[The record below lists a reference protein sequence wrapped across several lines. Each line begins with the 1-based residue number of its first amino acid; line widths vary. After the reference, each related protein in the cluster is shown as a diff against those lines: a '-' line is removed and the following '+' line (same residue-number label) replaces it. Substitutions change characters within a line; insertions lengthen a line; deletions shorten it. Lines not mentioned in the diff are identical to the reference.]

1 MLNDLNL
8 SGVYDVLLKN
18 TKRILLFVLLATA
31 AGTLIAFLIPK
42 QYAATATLLA
52 GNSLMADKTV
62 IFSEN
67 RLSPVSNLGSAEDI
81 DRVTS
86 VATLDTV
93 FKIMVD
99 SFHLV
104 EHYNI
109 QNKGD
114 SARYEALVKLKE
126 KRCSIRRTDE
136 KQIKIDVWDTN
147 KQMAIDMANAI
158 AAIAQRMNQEII
170 NKSNISALHRL
181 EKTYQQKEAELLKSD
196 SLFPESRLAIT
207 SEMGQLHKLMLQYN
221 VAITDQSETL
231 MIIESASY
239 VYNADRPKKIQIIF
253 TSFIASLAFSI
264 LLVLILNRKKLWDLA

>member
-104 EHYNI
+104 EHYKI
-109 QNKGD
+109 KNKGD

-126 KRCSIRRTDE
+126 KRCNIRRTDE

-170 NKSNISALHRL
+170 NKSNISALQRL
-181 EKTYQQKEAELLKSD
+181 EKTYKQKETELLNSD

-239 VYNADRPKKIQIIF
+239 VYNADRPKKTQIIF

-264 LLVLILNRKKLWDLA
+264 LLVLILNRKKLWNLA